1 MKCIHI
7 YKGFTFFSI
16 LSFEMTITD
25 LFKDKSVFL
34 RDKHKLSLFLS
45 ENSEKDQSIGVKGSE
60 EPSFQREKEVAE
72 DRIDK
77 EELSRTLFIG
87 NLPLECAIDKKEQ
100 EKFKK
105 WFVGETSAKLES
117 IRFRKLIAFKSGQVL
132 PNPNMLLLRKS
143 RKLREKALENSAN
156 GSVNAYIVLKRGTNF
171 PELDSIISKLNG
183 IVYCGRHLRVDRTD
197 SITNPSHKKTIFLGN
212 LPLDLQEEDLWRAFE
227 KFPLK
232 ISSLRLIRD
241 KNNNVGKGIAFVT
254 FSERGMVRQS
264 IDLFKKDP
272 LVIKNRIARV
282 SKCNGTK

>member
-1 MKCIHI
+1 
-7 YKGFTFFSI
+7 
-16 LSFEMTITD
+16 MTITD